1 VIMKVVS
8 AMNLGENVREQ
19 LFELV
24 KTTPPAGLIFP
35 LRDFAHETLAHGY
48 PRELLVEDFEYVRA
62 ELRENN
68 DEAREDAVMDVMD
81 FLYGWSASHMK
92 L

>member
-1 VIMKVVS
+1 
-8 AMNLGENVREQ
+8 MNLGEDVRQQ
-19 LFELV
+19 LLELV
-24 KTTPPAGLIFP
+24 HSIPPARLMFP
-35 LRDFAHETLAHGY
+35 LRDFAREKLAQGY
-48 PRELLVEDFEYVRA
+48 PREQLLEDFEYVRA
-62 ELRENN
+62 ELREID

>member
-1 VIMKVVS
+1 
-8 AMNLGENVREQ
+8 MNLGEDVRQQ
-19 LFELV
+19 LLELV
-24 KTTPPAGLIFP
+24 HSIPPARLMFP
-35 LRDFAHETLAHGY
+35 LRDFAREKLHEGY
-48 PRELLVEDFEYVRA
+48 PREQLLEDFEYVRA
-62 ELRENN
+62 ELREID

>member
-1 VIMKVVS
+1 MKVVS
-8 AMNLGENVREQ
+8 AMNLGEDVRQQ

-24 KTTPPAGLIFP
+24 ETTPPARLMFP
-35 LRDFAHETLAHGY
+35 LRDFARETLTHGY
-48 PRELLVEDFEYVRA
+48 PRELLLEDFEYVRA
-62 ELRENN
+62 ELREND